1 MAAKFLAFGKDPDG
15 VRVAISEIKGYKPAY
30 SGTGALIY
38 LKKRKDGDYMKVDET
53 VEEIDEMLFR
63 AKHSTAAVVQK
74 TDAEKWHV
82 NITASAAGIPY
93 TPSKRDKRLAEMAD
107 AIIAADRKVKTGET
121 PIIKVEDDETLEA
134 ATVPAIRVV
143 TRGSSTRS
151 LPGGN
156 AKNVT
161 RFAVIER
168 NGSFEGI
175 GEQMA
180 KRRVFELVFNEDYD
194 IAKGAL
200 VQGVG
205 ADFME
210 AAFIVA
216 SYFEI
221 VRGGGK

>member
-1 MAAKFLAFGKDPDG
+1 MAAKFLAFGNDPDG
-15 VRVAISEIKGYKPAY
+15 KRVAISEIMGYKKAY
-30 SGTGALIY
+30 SGTGTVIY
-38 LKKRKDGDYMKVDET
+38 LKERKDGDYTLVDET

-63 AKHSTAAVVQK
+63 AEHSTAAVVRK
-74 TDAEKWHV
+74 TDVEKWHID
-82 NITASAAGIPY
+82 ITAPATRAPHN
-93 TPSKRDKRLAEMAD
+93 PMKRDKRWTDMVD
-107 AIIAADRKVKTGET
+107 AIVAAGRKAETGET

-143 TRGSSTRS
+143 TRGSAARS
-151 LPGGN
+151 LPGEN
-156 AKNVT
+156 AKTVT

-168 NGSFEGI
+168 NGSFKGI

-221 VRGGGK
+221 VRSEEK

>member
-53 VEEIDEMLFR
+53 VEEIDEMLFH

-74 TDAEKWHV
+74 TDAEKWH
-82 NITASAAGIPY
+82 IDIAGPKAGAPY
-93 TPSKRDKRLAEMAD
+93 NPLKRDKRWTDMID
-107 AIIAADRKVKTGET
+107 AIVAADCKAKTGET
-121 PIIKVEDDETLEA
+121 VIIKVEDDETLEA

-143 TRGSSTRS
+143 TRGSTARS
-151 LPGGN
+151 LPGEN
-156 AKNVT
+156 AKTVT

-168 NGSFEGI
+168 NGSFKGI
-175 GEQMA
+175 GEQMT

-194 IAKGAL
+194 IAKGSL

-221 VRGGGK
+221 VRGEGK